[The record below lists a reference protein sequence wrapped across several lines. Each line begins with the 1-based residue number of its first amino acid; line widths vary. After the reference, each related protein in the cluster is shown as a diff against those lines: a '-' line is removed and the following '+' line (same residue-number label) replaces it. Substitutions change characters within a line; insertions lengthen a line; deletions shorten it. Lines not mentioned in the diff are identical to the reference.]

1 MCNRGLSPHIVLF
14 VNYNM
19 PHTDLTYRLSE
30 IEEMLMLHKPSGSE
44 WNESLCRAA
53 HILQL
58 LTEPLSH
65 PRIATEETDIPK
77 QPTATAISPTR
88 ARFDLRQRVS
98 VMDYYHYLRVF
109 FADDLSALQAFE
121 LHISEAERMDMAE
134 EMLHSV
140 MQASDTD
147 EETAQAFRLVV
158 SRYYRE

>member
-1 MCNRGLSPHIVLF
+1 
-14 VNYNM
+14 M
-19 PHTDLTYRLSE
+19 PHTDLIHRLGE
-30 IEEMLMLHKPSGSE
+30 IEEMLTLRKPSGSE
-44 WNESLCRAA
+44 WNESLCRVA

-58 LTEPLSH
+58 LTEPLGQPCIS
-65 PRIATEETDIPK
+65 TEEAASSE
-77 QPTATAISPTR
+77 QPTAAATPPAR